1 MMHTS
6 RWYAALACL
15 TTLACSRSDTA
26 AEGSLGG
33 TIIIASGSDADAI
46 LPPLVRTAVGK
57 MIQDQIFQPLAEI
70 GDSLNTAGDA
80 GFTPVLAE
88 RWTWSADSGSIA
100 FSIDPKA
107 KWQDGRPVR
116 AQDVKFS
123 FALLTDPAVAS
134 MVSSSLSQVDSIS
147 LADSMTAVA
156 WFKRRSPDQF
166 FNLVY
171 NLRVMPEHRLGML
184 SRDQLAASSEAT
196 NPVGSGPFRFVRWE
210 RNATI
215 ELEADT
221 TAWRGRPLLDR
232 VILSVSPDP
241 MAAATRVLAGE
252 ADFIEALRGDA
263 IQRIKDS
270 PHATAIS
277 YPSYNFGFVQWN
289 LRDPA
294 NEARPHPILGDR
306 GVRRALAMGVD
317 RAAIVTS
324 VLDTL
329 GTAGQGPYVLA
340 QSFADPEVKALPFD
354 QSAAKA
360 LLDSLGWRV
369 TGRDSVRHK
378 NGRPLALTLVV
389 PVSSTAR
396 RSMSVILQDQLK
408 AIGAQLKL
416 DVVEPTVHA
425 ERVFNTR
432 KWDGNFMGMLL
443 DPGSGAIAQTWG
455 SKNAIRGGSNVSRYV
470 NPEFDAHL
478 DSAEMAYD
486 VAVRR
491 AHFRR
496 AFNIL
501 NSDAPAIWMYEVDN
515 AAGIHKRVRP
525 VGLRPDAWWAHL
537 DRWSI
542 PADLRIARDKVG
554 LGNRG

>member
-15 TTLACSRSDTA
+15 TILACGRSDTA

-70 GDSLNTAGDA
+70 GDSLNTAGDV

-171 NLRVMPEHRLGML
+171 NLRVMPEHRLGVL

-210 RNATI
+210 RNASI

-263 IQRIKDS
+263 IERIKDS

-317 RAAIVTS
+317 RAAVVTS

-360 LLDSLGWRV
+360 LLDSLGWKV
-369 TGRDSVRHK
+369 TGRDSIRHK
-378 NGRPLALTLVV
+378 NGRPLELTLVV

-408 AIGAQLKL
+408 ALGAQLKL

-443 DPGSGAIAQTWG
+443 DPGSGTIAQTWG
-455 SKNAIRGGSNVSRYV
+455 SKNAVRGGSNVSRYV

-496 AFNIL
+496 AFDIL

-554 LGNRG
+554 LGK

>member
-6 RWYAALACL
+6 GWNAALACL
-15 TTLACSRSDTA
+15 TILACSRSDTG
-26 AEGSLGG
+26 AEGNPGG
-33 TIIIASGSDADAI
+33 TIIIATGADADAI

-57 MIQDQIFQPLAEI
+57 MVQDQIFEPLAEI

-80 GFTPVLAE
+80 GFTPVLAQ

-100 FSIDPKA
+100 FSIDPNA

-123 FALLTDPAVAS
+123 FALLTDPAVGAN
-134 MVSSSLSQVDSIS
+134 VASSLSHVDSIS
-147 LADSMTAVA
+147 LSDSLTAVA

-196 NPVGSGPFRFVRWE
+196 HPVGSGRFRFVRWE

-221 TAWRGRPLLDR
+221 TAWRGRPSLDR
-232 VILSVSPDP
+232 VIVSVSTDP
-241 MAAATRVLAGE
+241 TAAVTRVLAGE
-252 ADFIEALRGDA
+252 ADYIEVLRGDA
-263 IQRIKDS
+263 VQRIANN
-270 PHATAIS
+270 PHATAVNF
-277 YPSYNFGFVQWN
+277 PSYNHGFIQWN
-289 LRDPA
+289 LRDPS

-317 RAAIVTS
+317 RASIITS

-329 GTAGQGPYVLA
+329 GTVSQGPYVLA
-340 QSFADPEVKALPFD
+340 QSFADSSIKALAYD

-360 LLDSLGWRV
+360 LLDSLGWKV
-369 TGRDSVRHK
+369 ANRDSIRVK
-378 NGRPLALTLVV
+378 NGRRLQVTLVV
-389 PVSSTAR
+389 PISSTAR
-396 RSMSVILQDQLK
+396 RGMSVILQDQLK
-408 AIGAQLKL
+408 ALGADLKL
-416 DVVEPTVHA
+416 DVVEPTVHG

-432 KWDGNFMGMLL
+432 NWDGNFMGQLL
-443 DPGSGAIAQTWG
+443 DPGSGNIAQTWG
-455 SKNAIRGGSNVSRYV
+455 SKNAVRGGSNVSRYM

-478 DSAEMAYD
+478 DSAETTYD
-486 VAVRR
+486 MEGRR

-496 AFNIL
+496 AFDIL
-501 NSDAPAIWMYEVDN
+501 NSDAPAIWMYEVRT
-515 AAGIHKRVRP
+515 AAGIHKRIRP
-525 VGLRPDAWWAHL
+525 ATLRPDAWWAHL

-542 PADLRIARDKVG
+542 PAELRIARDRVG
-554 LGNRG
+554 LGK